1 MRWGRAVSVMR
12 FCSASLA
19 ACSVAVLVADVSS
32 TSAGV
37 TAAAPP
43 SGYVLASAFGVG
55 GVMTFPTWTDVRDI
69 AVVPDGSA
77 LVQLDRRDSGGAL
90 SSTGIAKL
98 RANGTLDP
106 AFAPGGSMP
115 GIVEDSAES
124 WGSLTP
130 LADGGF
136 FVGSRRYGPDGAVDT
151 AYGAGGYIAIN
162 GSMFANPPTAL
173 VELADHRVVMISD
186 AAAFH
191 DCYIFVVDAMGTPGA
206 LTATGVLCS
215 EAIPLRMPDGS
226 TLIVVHEISSGYHLL
241 RLNPGGVLDTSYGT
255 GGIVAVDPAIGI
267 SPRLLEASPTPDGS
281 ILLLPQGYVMTGVI
295 ARIDVGGILDPA
307 FGGSGE
313 VAFNG
318 IAQTFTVDDNSAPL
332 VGVGYTFGLHPTM
345 PYHPA
350 MLQLTASGQINQQ
363 FNPSGLKPGWLD
375 MTEVGISEPAGG
387 GPQARFG
394 SDQLLVGLD
403 FGVTGTSPRLAA
415 LVELTPSAPL
425 ATTQPT
431 PPPTTASKPS
441 ITAAATATAKAIRL
455 GPIAGH

>member
-1 MRWGRAVSVMR
+1 MGGGRAASVRR

-19 ACSVAVLVADVSS
+19 ACAVAALVAGVSS
-32 TSAGV
+32 KGAGV
-37 TAAAPP
+37 TAAAPL
-43 SGYVLASAFGVG
+43 SGYVVAPAFGVG

-69 AVVPDGSA
+69 AVLPDGSA
-77 LVQLDRRDSGGAL
+77 LVQLDRRDPFGAL

-98 RANGTLDP
+98 RPNGTLDP

-136 FVGSRRYGPDGAVDT
+136 FVGSRRYGADGAVDT

-186 AAAFH
+186 AVAFH

-206 LTATGVLCS
+206 LTATGVRCS

-226 TLIVVHEISSGYHLL
+226 MLIVVHEISSGYHLL
-241 RLNPGGVLDTSYGT
+241 RLNSGGVLDTSYGT
-255 GGIVAVDPAIGI
+255 GGIVAVDPTIGI
-267 SPRLLEASPTPDGS
+267 SPRLLDASPTPDGG
-281 ILLLPQGYVMTGVI
+281 ILLLPQGYVMTGFI
-295 ARIDVGGILDPA
+295 ARIDVGGSLDPA

-313 VAFNG
+313 VGFNG
-318 IAQTFTVDDNSAPL
+318 VAQTFTVDDNSAPL
-332 VGVGYTFGLHPTM
+332 VGVGYTFELHQTM

-350 MLQLTASGQINQQ
+350 LMQLTASGQISQQ
-363 FNPSGLKPGWLD
+363 FNPNGLKPGWLD

-415 LVELTPSAPL
+415 LVELTPSAPP
-425 ATTQPT
+425 ATTQP